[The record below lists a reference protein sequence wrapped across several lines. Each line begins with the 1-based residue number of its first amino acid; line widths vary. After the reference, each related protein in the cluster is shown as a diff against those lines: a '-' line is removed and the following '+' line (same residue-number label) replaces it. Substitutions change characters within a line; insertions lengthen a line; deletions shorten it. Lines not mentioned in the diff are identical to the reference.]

1 MNTIWE
7 VYEYYMPYV
16 EVNTYR
22 EGFYARL
29 LGVPLLGG
37 AGSNNNMKKIL
48 PVEKMFVTLR
58 SPKMGKLCP
67 VYPSKVRFFRLLDVL
82 RAYPSAPQNRHQSEE
97 ILTNKRKNIIVSKIK
112 K

>member
-29 LGVPLLGG
+29 LGVWLLESFSSKKKEKKLDG
-37 AGSNNNMKKIL
+37 MKKKRIFAKTMP
-48 PVEKMFVTLR
+48 PV
-58 SPKMGKLCP
+58 GGG
-67 VYPSKVRFFRLLDVL
+67 
-82 RAYPSAPQNRHQSEE
+82 
-97 ILTNKRKNIIVSKIK
+97 
-112 K
+112 